1 MKRGVESQDHW
12 FYIPTQASRTLIAQ
26 GRVEQGKIQRRLDC
40 MLCWWKHRSNGQ
52 FVQHDSA
59 RMLEAMHECGEMDLA
74 NEAGRL
80 DELRAYWV
88 LAWICAHDTWL
99 WDVRNHWEYT
109 LLKWRVV
116 HYYCHEHHFS
126 ASLLHN
132 IGLCDIV
139 AFSKPEDVDLIVTEN
154 YKRRFP
160 GCPLP
165 LCWANV
171 PFGSMPASI
180 MSKPQW
186 EVRDGLVSITFR
198 DFVPWAWHQMLKATD
213 EWNRRIHVLRW
224 DDELEAD
231 RIQEDKDLGDF
242 VGPFL
247 AQCYFMRDRERAAI
261 RQAQANQIQAGLPSM
276 VSPEALL
283 QGIKSRLP
291 LCMLQHFWL
300 AFEKGQ
306 HPKNASRV
314 TLAKFLLEAGYEV
327 KHVDDLMYGLFSL
340 DKGFVDRYPNGGW
353 NDAAYHK
360 KFGVQVVGLHRKGA
374 ASESGRAYGCV
385 SLVKAG
391 REGEARGCP
400 FFKTAPGSRKDL
412 IMMLDWAGM
421 KEVDIEDIVASN
433 VNATQERCLKDFGRR
448 SSLRDQVRP
457 FTIFHPNAYMRGYNK
472 FTGESTKDKA
482 TGEVANEEECG
493 GGGE

>member
-12 FYIPTQASRTLIAQ
+12 FYIPTQASLALVATE
-26 GRVEQGKIQRRLDC
+26 RVSRDQIQRRVDC
-40 MLCWWKHRSNGQ
+40 MLCWWKHRSNGH
-52 FVQHDSA
+52 FVQHDAA
-59 RMLEAMHECGEMDLA
+59 RLLEAMHESGEMDLA
-74 NEAGRL
+74 REEGRL
-80 DELRAYWV
+80 QELRGYWM

-99 WDVRNHWEYT
+99 WDVRSHWEHA
-109 LLKWRVV
+109 LLKWRVA

-132 IGLCDIV
+132 RGLCDIV
-139 AFSKPEDVDLIVTEN
+139 AFSKTEDVDLIVTEN
-154 YKRRFP
+154 YKLRFP

-165 LCWANV
+165 LCWASV

-180 MSKPQW
+180 MGRPHW
-186 EVRDGLVSITFR
+186 EVRDGLVAITFR

-213 EWNRRIHVLRW
+213 ELNRRIHVLRW

-231 RIQEDKDLGDF
+231 RIREDRDMGDF

-247 AQCYFMRDRERAAI
+247 AQCYHMRDEERAAA
-261 RQAQANQIQAGLPSM
+261 RQAHANQVQATLPSLASTEEM
-276 VSPEALL
+276 L

-314 TLAKFLLEAGYEV
+314 TLAKFLLEAGYDV
-327 KHVDDLMYGLFSL
+327 KQVDDLMFGLFSL
-340 DKGFVDRYPNGGW
+340 DRSFVNRYGNGGW

-360 KFGVQVVGLHRKGA
+360 KFGGQVVAMQRKGA
-374 ASESGRAYGCV
+374 TSDSGRAYGCTT
-385 SLVKAG
+385 LIKAG
-391 REGEARGCP
+391 LDNETRGCP
-400 FFKTAPGSRKDL
+400 FFKKAPGSRKDL
-412 IMMLDWAGM
+412 SMLLDWAGM

-448 SSLRDQVRP
+448 SALREHVRP
-457 FTIFHPNAYMRGYNK
+457 FTVLHPNSYMRGYNK
-472 FTGESTKDKA
+472 FTGEASATAKA
-482 TGEVANEEECG
+482 KEEPCAEDA
-493 GGGE
+493 E